1 MGIRVVGVEIVAVV
15 GGHQGQVGGLRDLQQ
30 GVVDDFL
37 FGQTVGLQFQVEA
50 AGIDVRVFP
59 GQAQGLVHVLGQ
71 DGAGN
76 FARDAGRKAGEALG
90 VAAQQLLVHA
100 RLVVKT
106 VQKAVADQL
115 DQIMIALLVLGQED
129 QVVTA
134 ARQFRG
140 LVRMIV
146 ADVNLA
152 AENGLDAEILAGRVE
167 IGRAEH
173 VAVVGDGAGGH
184 AVILGAGAEILDA
197 DGAVQQAVFGMA
209 MQMDEIGHGRL
220 LKEGVR
226 SVYSKWRSGAQGG
239 ADPPRLEPLSPASCF
254 SQCLRRE
261 ATLRAR

>member
-1 MGIRVVGVEIVAVV
+1 
-15 GGHQGQVGGLRDLQQ
+15 
-30 GVVDDFL
+30 
-37 FGQTVGLQFQVEA
+37 
-50 AGIDVRVFP
+50 
-59 GQAQGLVHVLGQ
+59 
-71 DGAGN
+71 
-76 FARDAGRKAGEALG
+76 
-90 VAAQQLLVHA
+90 
-100 RLVVKT
+100 
-106 VQKAVADQL
+106 
-115 DQIMIALLVLGQED
+115 MIALLVLGQED

-220 LKEGVR
+220 LK
-226 SVYSKWRSGAQGG
+226 GG
-239 ADPPRLEPLSPASCF
+239 
-254 SQCLRRE
+254 
-261 ATLRAR
+261 